1 MIAAVAFST
10 PGKTILL
17 GEHAAVFGYPAI
29 VAAVG
34 SRMTVAVRAAP
45 GPTVRLRMP
54 TFAFRGERPWDEIL
68 PLAETEPDEPVR
80 KAGELAWFA
89 LAEAAREAPRPLA
102 GLDVTVESAIPPG
115 AGFGSSAALAVAV
128 VAAVRRALGG
138 AGDRESIA
146 GAALAVERRQHGRPS
161 GVDVEAVLRGG
172 VLWCARE
179 AGALACDAL
188 APSPSV
194 LGSIRLYHSGSP
206 RETTGEMVAEVR
218 RSAERDEP
226 RIRRALDAIG
236 EATIAGRS
244 ALENGDPAALAPP
257 VRRAEAALEALGVV
271 PAGVREA
278 IRAIEFSGGAAKVSG
293 AGGLT
298 GAGAGLVLVVHPDP
312 SWHDRFRVPAGWTAH
327 AAALGAAGLRA
338 ESPA

>member
-1 MIAAVAFST
+1 MIAAAAFST

-34 SRMTVAVRAAP
+34 SRMTVVVHGAP
-45 GPTVRLRMP
+45 GRSVRLRMP
-54 TFAFRGERPWDEIL
+54 TFSFRGERPWEEIL
-68 PLAETEPDEPVR
+68 PLADAEAGEPV
-80 KAGELAWFA
+80 KTAGELAWFA
-89 LAEAAREAPRPLA
+89 LAESAREAPRPLE

-138 AGDRESIA
+138 PDDSRSIA
-146 GAALAVERRQHGRPS
+146 SAALAVERRQHGRPS

-179 AGALACDAL
+179 AGALACDPL
-188 APSPSV
+188 APSPGV
-194 LGSIRLYHSGSP
+194 LGSIRLYHSGPP

-218 RSAERDEP
+218 RSAERDEA

-236 EATIAGRS
+236 EATLAGRS
-244 ALENGDPAALAPP
+244 ALENGDAAALAPA
-257 VRRAEAALEALGVV
+257 VRRAEAALEELGVV
-271 PAGVREA
+271 PGRVRET
-278 IRAIEFSGGAAKVSG
+278 IRAIESAGGAAKVSG

-312 SWHDRFRVPAGWTAH
+312 SWHDRFRVPEGWTAH
-327 AAALGAAGLRA
+327 EAPLGAAGLRA
-338 ESPA
+338 EPPS